1 MARNR
6 EAGRAVCQAWRQH
19 PWEPIETV
27 LEPRGR
33 SWVFVVELECS
44 RCDTTK
50 TVEVNRA
57 TGQRKPPRY
66 HYGTGYVAKGVKDRG
81 KLRAQRLI
89 GYLDAQ
95 VKR

>member
-50 TVEVNRA
+50 TVEAVSY
-57 TGQRKPPRY
+57 THLTLP
-66 HYGTGYVAKGVKDRG
+66 TI
-81 KLRAQRLI
+81 LR
-89 GYLDAQ
+89 
-95 VKR
+95 V